1 MAQKD
6 RRYAINAEFTGH
18 TSGKKRFVLRFEG
31 TRVDDF
37 GSRHEA
43 EQEVNR
49 FKKSGQVPNVQGSR
63 VLVEA

>member
-18 TSGKKRFVLRFEG
+18 ASGKKRFVLRFEG

-37 GSRHEA
+37 ASRHEA

-49 FKKSGQVPNVQGSR
+49 FKKSGTIPNVTSTR
-63 VLVEA
+63 VMVEA

>member
-18 TSGKKRFVLRFEG
+18 VSGKKRFVLRFEG

-37 GSRHEA
+37 ASRHEA

-49 FKKSGQVPNVQGSR
+49 FKKSGTTPNVKSTR